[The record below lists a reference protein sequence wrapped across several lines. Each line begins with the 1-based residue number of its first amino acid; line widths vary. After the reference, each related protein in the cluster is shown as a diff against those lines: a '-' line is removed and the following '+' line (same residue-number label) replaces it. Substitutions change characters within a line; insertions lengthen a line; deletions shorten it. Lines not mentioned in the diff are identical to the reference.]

1 MDQKN
6 LIDFWKVVQDASLG
20 ASTAD
25 LDQLLGQA
33 LDALSPVIPFD
44 LATIME
50 LDGNELRVRV
60 ARGPL
65 DGPKIRR
72 HRIRLSDFPS
82 IQHLLEKGHARAF
95 LERDHA
101 EGDGDPFDGVLDLVH
116 GHSCMV
122 VPLCAGSKPQG
133 IMTFDRDVCGPY
145 TSGIT
150 RLAEVYGRLLAVT
163 LIYGEQTVR
172 LNKFCSRLE
181 SQNRRLRQGLD
192 ELGHAGRLVESCA
205 SDSMSHV
212 TRMARQV
219 AGTDTPVLI
228 TGETGTGKGV
238 LAQAIHDWSSRSS
251 GPLVV
256 VNCAALPRELLESE
270 LFGHVKGAFTGAT
283 HDREGRFKAAD
294 GGTMFL
300 DEIGEL
306 PVELQAK
313 MLRVL
318 QEGCFEPVGS
328 SRTARV
334 DVRIIAATNLDLK
347 KAIPEHRFREDLY
360 YRLAVFPI
368 HLPPLRAR
376 IEDIPIIAGNFL
388 EKLARKSGRGP
399 WAISASQMRL
409 LSRHGWPGNIRELLN
424 TLERATILA
433 RDGDLD
439 LDSSFAGRVGMPDSG
454 AETDDSGQFASLS
467 GMERRHILAALRK
480 TGGKI
485 YGEGGAAE
493 LLDINPNTL
502 RSRMRKHGLSGAR
515 EFRRGG

>member
-1 MDQKN
+1 M
-6 LIDFWKVVQDASLG
+6 
-20 ASTAD
+20 
-25 LDQLLGQA
+25 
-33 LDALSPVIPFD
+33 
-44 LATIME
+44 
-50 LDGNELRVRV
+50 RV

-65 DGPKIRR
+65 DGPKVRR
-72 HRIRLSDFPS
+72 HRIRLKDFPS
-82 IQHLLEKGHARAF
+82 IRELLERGHVRAF

-101 EGDGDPFDGVLDLVH
+101 EGDGDAFDRVLDLIH

-122 VPLCAGSKPQG
+122 VPLCTGSKPLG

-150 RLAEVYGRLLAVT
+150 HLAEVYGRLLAVT
-163 LIYGEQTVR
+163 LVYGERTVR
-172 LNKFCSRLE
+172 LNRFCSHLK
-181 SQNRRLRQGLD
+181 SQNRRLLQGLD
-192 ELGHAGRLVESCA
+192 DHGHACRLVESCP
-205 SDSMSHV
+205 SDSMSNV
-212 TRMARQV
+212 TQMAKQV

-238 LAQAIHDWSSRSS
+238 LAQAIHDWSRRSS

-283 HDREGRFKAAD
+283 RNREGRFKAAA
-294 GGTMFL
+294 GGTKFL

-318 QEGCFEPVGS
+318 QEGCFEAVGS
-328 SRTARV
+328 SRTVRV

-376 IEDIPIIAGNFL
+376 GGDIAVIAENFL
-388 EKLARKSGRGP
+388 DKLARKSGRGP
-399 WAISASQMRL
+399 WAINEAQVRL
-409 LSRHGWPGNIRELLN
+409 LARHHWPGNIRELLN

-433 RDGDLD
+433 RDGMLD
-439 LDSSFAGRVGMPDSG
+439 LESSFAVRLIPADPLTEPEKAGH
-454 AETDDSGQFASLS
+454 FAPL
-467 GMERRHILAALRK
+467 MEVERRHILAALQR

-485 YGEGGAAE
+485 YGESGAAE

-502 RSRMRKHGLSGAR
+502 RSRMRKHGLAGAR
-515 EFRRGG
+515 EFRRGGE